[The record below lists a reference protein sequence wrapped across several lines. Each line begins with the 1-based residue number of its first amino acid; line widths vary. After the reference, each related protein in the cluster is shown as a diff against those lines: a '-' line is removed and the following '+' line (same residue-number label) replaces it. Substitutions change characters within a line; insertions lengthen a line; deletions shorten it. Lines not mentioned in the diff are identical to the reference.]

1 MGTRRGSRV
10 NTFNPRNYT
19 SKVPPARTAERI
31 EAFLAEAGAS
41 HIAKNY
47 SNNQL
52 VGIDF
57 AIDVQPGIQ
66 LAFRLPV
73 DVEAMRAYLI
83 SQRRTSLT
91 HVQRKAINEQAAR
104 TAWRLMQD
112 WVETQ
117 LSLVATKQAELAQV
131 FMPYAWNGNQTFYQ
145 SVKGRGFAQLAAP
158 KSEVE

>member
-1 MGTRRGSRV
+1 MKA
-10 NTFNPRNYT
+10 FNPRNYT
-19 SKVPPARTAERI
+19 SSVPPTRTAERI

-47 SNNQL
+47 QSGQL

-57 AIDVQPGIQ
+57 AIEVQPDVQ

-73 DVEAMRAYLI
+73 DVEAMRLYLI
-83 SQRRTSLT
+83 SQRRSALT
-91 HVQRKAINEQAAR
+91 AVQRKSIAEQAAR

-131 FMPYAWNGNQTFYQ
+131 FMPYAWNGQQTFYH
-145 SVKGRGFAQLAAP
+145 SIKERGYAQLAAP
-158 KSEVE
+158 QGDIE